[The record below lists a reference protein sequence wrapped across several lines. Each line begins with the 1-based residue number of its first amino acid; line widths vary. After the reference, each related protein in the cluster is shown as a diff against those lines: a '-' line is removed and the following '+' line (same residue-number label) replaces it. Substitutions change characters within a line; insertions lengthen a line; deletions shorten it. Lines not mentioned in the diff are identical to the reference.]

1 MSQKNRKV
9 VPRVALLAVA
19 GLLLLT
25 AGAALAQGPPVVNE
39 RDQVVNETS
48 TDIGVHPC
56 TGESAELTVTES
68 GVIHFVGFAD
78 GSVHFT
84 GTLHGTFS
92 ADALPTDG
100 IPDATGTTVV
110 WFGGNGM
117 LLEDGS
123 AFGKAQSA
131 FTLNGRGTNADG
143 TKFGF
148 HENGNVVFDTDG
160 NPKLEFFKTRARCA

>member
-9 VPRVALLAVA
+9 VSYAAFLAVA

-25 AGAALAQGPPVVNE
+25 AGGALAQGPPVVNE

-56 TGESAELTVTES
+56 TGEPAELTVTES
-68 GVIHFVGFAD
+68 GLIHFVGFTD

-100 IPDATGTTVV
+100 IPDATGTIVV

-131 FTLNGRGTNADG
+131 FTFNGKGTNADG

-148 HENGNVVFDTDG
+148 HENANVVFDTDG

>member
-1 MSQKNRKV
+1 MSQRKI
-9 VPRVALLAVA
+9 RRTCVALLAIT
-19 GLLLLT
+19 GLLVLSV
-25 AGAALAQGPPVVNE
+25 ASALAQGPPVVNQT
-39 RDQVVNETS
+39 DHVVNETS
-48 TDIGVHPC
+48 IAIDVHPC
-56 TGESAELTVTES
+56 TGQPAELTVTES

-78 GSVHFT
+78 GTVHFT

-110 WFGGNGM
+110 WFGGNGK

-131 FTLNGRGTNADG
+131 FTLNGKGTNADG
-143 TKFGF
+143 TRFGF
-148 HENGNVVFDTDG
+148 HQNGNVVFDPDG
-160 NPKLEFFKTRARCA
+160 NPKLEFFKTRTRCA